1 MSLDLV
7 NYFLSTNMFVQVL
20 ETVQRKEKRIWK
32 RIGCEQ
38 PTSARA
44 WHTGLSGA
52 LGWPMVNRLLSGKR
66 HRRMAKIHRT
76 VR

>member
-1 MSLDLV
+1 MFIDLM
-7 NYFLSTNMFVQVL
+7 NCFLSTNMFVQVL

-44 WHTGLSGA
+44 WHTGQCQVPQAGQ
-52 LGWPMVNRLLSGKR
+52 R
-66 HRRMAKIHRT
+66 
-76 VR
+76 